1 MTRRIYTEVTYLDDF
16 TLLIESVKTY
26 HFIHELISSKVL
38 TVHSTYTH
46 HYPLSLA
53 TFMASAAL

>member
-1 MTRRIYTEVTYLDDF
+1 MSKPTVTLRIYTGVNYLDDV

-26 HFIHELISSKVL
+26 HFIHELISSQVL

-46 HYPLSLA
+46 YYSLSY
-53 TFMASAAL
+53 